1 MMRLKPVL
9 DEDGIIRAN
18 TRLPGFNLTIS
29 DLYFTI
35 LVEVFT
41 SHSLA
46 ANSYFTNHA
55 KWIEHKI
62 VGFKPANKYH
72 IIWQCHNF

>member
-1 MMRLKPVL
+1 MRLKPVL

-55 KWIEHKI
+55 K
-62 VGFKPANKYH
+62 
-72 IIWQCHNF
+72 